1 MKKKKLLS
9 LLATFCMALM
19 LCPVTAFA
27 YSEPETETEPT
38 PTPEPVI
45 EETVEEDTSFSIP
58 GNGEV
63 LDDITDDSSKEFFT
77 VTTANGNTFFLVI
90 DRSQN
95 TENVYMLSMIDE
107 ADLQDFIEEGADE
120 ETSQG
125 TVVLEEPVEPV
136 EEPAPTEE
144 PVEVE
149 EESSNGMSILLVVI
163 LLAALGGVGA
173 YFYFKIYKPQHEQDE
188 SESENM
194 EISDGLETI
203 NEDETA
209 DTDEDADADSDENL

>member
-27 YSEPETETEPT
+27 YSEPEPT

-90 DRSQN
+90 DRSRN

-107 ADLQDFIEEGADE
+107 VDLQDFIEEGGDE

-125 TVVLEEPVEPV
+125 TVVLEEPVKSV
-136 EEPAPTEE
+136 EEPDPTEE
-144 PVEVE
+144 PVKVE
-149 EESSNGMSILLVVI
+149 EESSNGICSKLAKPMSPISI
-163 LLAALGGVGA
+163 RQRRTALS
-173 YFYFKIYKPQHEQDE
+173 PP
-188 SESENM
+188 NW
-194 EISDGLETI
+194 
-203 NEDETA
+203 
-209 DTDEDADADSDENL
+209 

>member
-9 LLATFCMALM
+9 LLAAFCMVLM
-19 LCPVTAFA
+19 LCPVTVFA
-27 YSEPETETEPT
+27 YSEPETEAEST

-45 EETVEEDTSFSIP
+45 EETVEEGTPFSVT

-77 VTTANGNTFFLVI
+77 VTTANGNTYFLVI

-107 ADLQDFIEEGADE
+107 ADLQDFIEEGAE
-120 ETSQG
+120 EDVTQG
-125 TVVLEEPVEPV
+125 TVVLEEPAESVA
-136 EEPAPTEE
+136 EPAPTEE

-173 YFYFKIYKPQHEQDE
+173 YFYFKIYKPQHEPDE

-209 DTDEDADADSDENL
+209 DADEDADADSDENL

>member
-9 LLATFCMALM
+9 LLATFCMVLM

-27 YSEPETETEPT
+27 YSEPETEAEPT

-45 EETVEEDTSFSIP
+45 EEPVEEDTSFSIS

-90 DRSQN
+90 DRSRN

-107 ADLQDFIEEGADE
+107 ADLQDFIEEGEDE
-120 ETSQG
+120 ESSQG
-125 TVVLEEPVEPV
+125 TVVLEEPVKPV
-136 EEPAPTEE
+136 EEPDPTEE
-144 PVEVE
+144 PVKVE
-149 EESSNGMSILLVVI
+149 EESSNGMSILLVLI
-163 LLAALGGVGA
+163 LLTALGGVGA
-173 YFYFKIYKPQHEQDE
+173 YFYFKIYKPQHEPE
-188 SESENM
+188 STKMKRRMPMKMRTPIRMKTCNV
-194 EISDGLETI
+194 T
-203 NEDETA
+203 
-209 DTDEDADADSDENL
+209 